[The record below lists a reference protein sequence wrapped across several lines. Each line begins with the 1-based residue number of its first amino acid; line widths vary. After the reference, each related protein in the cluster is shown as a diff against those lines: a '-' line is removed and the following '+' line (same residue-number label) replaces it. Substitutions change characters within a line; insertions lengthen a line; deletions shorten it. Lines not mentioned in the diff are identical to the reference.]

1 MVNHKS
7 YLSGLVQVMALTCIS
22 MAAIQCSKVD
32 EPAPPQ
38 TEQKAETVTLTLY
51 GGSPD
56 SKTYLGEDGQ
66 SVLWS
71 EGDVVMINGMNYNI
85 QIDPDNPTTATVE
98 GVIASDEYFASYSD
112 YYGQYDESR
121 YIIIY
126 NNYQLYGG
134 DNSFGQWANS
144 MIAYS
149 TDENLYFQNVGGL
162 LHFSIT
168 GESANTLKSIFLSS
182 NDGAY
187 IAGGISIPLEDLR
200 NGTLQDS
207 YDIMDDG
214 WYQDNTISIDNIYT
228 QLGPEP
234 HDFYFA
240 VPARTYAEGITLI
253 MEDADGNVGIQT
265 TQNSIEVLRNEIR
278 TVETF
283 AFTPAQDIVL
293 EDHAAG
299 ATSISASVSAAGGMG
314 VKAAVMPVSE
324 WEKFGEDEES
334 GILAWRNI
342 LDYTEICICTDGTAQ
357 FTLDQAYNSSG
368 WGQNIMAETEYVLAV
383 SYCNA
388 AGKSIGSI
396 SEYRLTTAEASGT
409 VPDINTLSAKL
420 FEYKNEVYKSGWAI
434 DLFTTNAAGI
444 TIVAMPASKFE
455 ALEESGYSETEIL
468 SGYGE
473 ILNESQV
480 SEANS
485 ATGFL
490 LGYWPEITYPG
501 AEYTLLAVAFG
512 DGGKTVSKQI
522 WMTAPAHIPENSS
535 WNYIWYDGSMNINLY
550 RISGMDLGETYYG
563 LNMEKISSGE
573 EIYRMPFNLNNSDNI
588 RYILEEQGC
597 YLADESKQYLYLQF
611 STEPENNAIIALPGE
626 SYTGY
631 NTPDGQPIYFMSYS
645 DNGYYTVGRDRII
658 LPGILA
664 YGDDPNAI
672 YQICECHIYID
683 ILME

>member
-1 MVNHKS
+1 
-7 YLSGLVQVMALTCIS
+7 MALAGIS

-38 TEQKAETVTLTLY
+38 TGQKAETVTLTLY

-71 EGDVVMINGMNYNI
+71 EGDVVMINDYSY
-85 QIDPDNPTTATVE
+85 QVEIDPDNPSVATVT
-98 GVIASDEYFASYSD
+98 GVYASDEYIAYYPEYIGGYYEPDDTFDMILSKEQYYSD
-112 YYGQYDESR
+112 D
-121 YIIIY
+121 
-126 NNYQLYGG
+126 
-134 DNSFGQWANS
+134 SFGQWSNL
-144 MIAYS
+144 MVAYS
-149 TDENLYFQNVGGL
+149 TDEDLYFQNVGGL

-168 GESANTLKSIFLSS
+168 GNSEIKSISLSS

-187 IAGGISIPLEDLR
+187 IAGRLTIPMDDLR
-200 NGTLQDS
+200 NGTLKDS
-207 YDIMDDG
+207 YEILG
-214 WYQDNTISIDNIYT
+214 YQENQLSNTIIIDGIGV

-293 EDHAAG
+293 ENHAAG

-334 GILAWRNI
+334 RILAWRNI
-342 LDYTEICICTDGTAQ
+342 LDYTEICTCTDGTAQ

-409 VPDINTLSAKL
+409 EPVIKDFIGNGTFYEGGNYDNGLA
-420 FEYKNEVYKSGWAI
+420 FT
-434 DLFTTNAAGI
+434 LFTEDAAGI
-444 TIVAMPASKFE
+444 TIIAKPTSYFNV
-455 ALEESGYSETEIL
+455 LESTFSTQEIIAR
-468 SGYGE
+468 YGE
-473 ILNESQV
+473 ILVDNLV
-480 SEANS
+480 AEANS
-485 ATGFL
+485 ETGCQLWFKD
-490 LGYWPEITYPG
+490 EIIYPG
-501 AEYTLLAVAFG
+501 TGYTIMAAVFG
-512 DGGKTVSKQI
+512 EGGKMVTERLDL
-522 WMTAPAHIPENSS
+522 TADAHIPDDAS
-535 WNYIWYDGSMNINLY
+535 WEDLMGGSMNMVLY
-550 RISGMDLGETYYG
+550 DFGFSTMYNYQSVERIASGEKIFRISFE
-563 LNMEKISSGE
+563 LNQDAELMSIMENKGYVLTDTDS
-573 EIYRMPFNLNNSDNI
+573 
-588 RYILEEQGC
+588 
-597 YLADESKQYLYLQF
+597 QYLYLQF
-611 STEPENNAIIALPGE
+611 STIENSNVVSALPNE

-631 NTPDGQPIYFMSYS
+631 STVDGQPIYFMSDS
-645 DNGYYTVGRDRII
+645 NGYYNNGEVY
-658 LPGILA
+658 LPGVLA
-664 YGDDPNAI
+664 YGNDSTTKTPICRCEFII
-672 YQICECHIYID
+672 YFDFGI
-683 ILME
+683 

>member
-1 MVNHKS
+1 
-7 YLSGLVQVMALTCIS
+7 MALAGIS

-38 TEQKAETVTLTLY
+38 TGQKAETVTLTLY

-71 EGDVVMINGMNYNI
+71 EGDVVVINGMDYNI

-214 WYQDNTISIDNIYT
+214 WYQIDNNTISIDNIYT

-299 ATSISASVSAAGGMG
+299 ATSISASVSAAEGMG

-342 LDYTEICICTDGTAQ
+342 LDYTEICTCTDGTAQ

-396 SEYRLTTAEASGT
+396 SISEYRLTTAEASGT
-409 VPDINTLSAKL
+409 EPVIKDFIGNGTFYEGGNYDNGLA
-420 FEYKNEVYKSGWAI
+420 FT
-434 DLFTTNAAGI
+434 LFTEDAAGI
-444 TIVAMPASKFE
+444 TIIAKPTSYFNV
-455 ALEESGYSETEIL
+455 LESTFSTQEIIAR
-468 SGYGE
+468 YGE
-473 ILNESQV
+473 ILVDNLV
-480 SEANS
+480 AEANS
-485 ATGFL
+485 ETGCQL
-490 LGYWPEITYPG
+490 LFKDEIIYPG
-501 AEYTLLAVAFG
+501 TGYTIMAAVFG
-512 DGGKTVSKQI
+512 EGGKMVTERLDL
-522 WMTAPAHIPENSS
+522 TADAHIPDDAS
-535 WNYIWYDGSMNINLY
+535 WEDLMDGSMNMVLY
-550 RISGMDLGETYYG
+550 DFGFSTMYNYQSVERIASGEKIFRISFE
-563 LNMEKISSGE
+563 LNQNAELMSIMENKGYVLTDTDS
-573 EIYRMPFNLNNSDNI
+573 
-588 RYILEEQGC
+588 
-597 YLADESKQYLYLQF
+597 QYLYLQF
-611 STEPENNAIIALPGE
+611 STIENSNVVSALPNE

-631 NTPDGQPIYFMSYS
+631 STVDGQPIYFMSDS
-645 DNGYYTVGRDRII
+645 NGYYNNGEVY
-658 LPGILA
+658 LPGVLA
-664 YGDDPNAI
+664 YGNDSTTKTPICRCQFMI
-672 YQICECHIYID
+672 YFDFGI
-683 ILME
+683 

>member
-7 YLSGLVQVMALTCIS
+7 YLLGLVQVMALAGIS

-38 TEQKAETVTLTLY
+38 TGQKAETVTLTLY

-214 WYQDNTISIDNIYT
+214 WYQNTISIDNIYT

-299 ATSISASVSAAGGMG
+299 ATSISASVSAAEGLG

-342 LDYTEICICTDGTAQ
+342 LDYTEICTCTDGTAQ

-409 VPDINTLSAKL
+409 EPVIKDFIGNGTFYEGGNYDNGLA
-420 FEYKNEVYKSGWAI
+420 FT
-434 DLFTTNAAGI
+434 LFTEDAAGI
-444 TIVAMPASKFE
+444 TIIAKPTSYFNV
-455 ALEESGYSETEIL
+455 LESTFSTQEIIAR
-468 SGYGE
+468 YGE
-473 ILNESQV
+473 ILVDNLV
-480 SEANS
+480 AEANS
-485 ATGFL
+485 ETGCQLWFKD
-490 LGYWPEITYPG
+490 EIIYPG
-501 AEYTLLAVAFG
+501 TGYTIMAAVFG
-512 DGGKTVSKQI
+512 EGGKMVTERLDL
-522 WMTAPAHIPENSS
+522 TADAHIPDDAS
-535 WNYIWYDGSMNINLY
+535 WEDLMGGSMNMVLY
-550 RISGMDLGETYYG
+550 DFGFSTMYNYQSVERIASGEKIFRISFE
-563 LNMEKISSGE
+563 LNQNAELMSIMENKGYVLTDTDS
-573 EIYRMPFNLNNSDNI
+573 
-588 RYILEEQGC
+588 
-597 YLADESKQYLYLQF
+597 QYLYLQF
-611 STEPENNAIIALPGE
+611 STIENSNVVSALPNE

-631 NTPDGQPIYFMSYS
+631 STVDGQPIYFMSDS
-645 DNGYYTVGRDRII
+645 NGYYNNGEVY
-658 LPGILA
+658 LPGVLA
-664 YGDDPNAI
+664 YGNDSTTKTPICRCQFII
-672 YQICECHIYID
+672 YFDFGI
-683 ILME
+683 

>member
-1 MVNHKS
+1 
-7 YLSGLVQVMALTCIS
+7 MALAGIS

-38 TEQKAETVTLTLY
+38 TGQKAETVTLTLY

-71 EGDVVMINGMNYNI
+71 EGDVVMINGMDYNI

-112 YYGQYDESR
+112 YDGQYDESR

-214 WYQDNTISIDNIYT
+214 WYQIDNTISIDNIYT

-265 TQNSIEVLRNEIR
+265 TRNSIEVLRNEIR

-293 EDHAAG
+293 KDHAAG
-299 ATSISASVSAAGGMG
+299 ATSISASVSAAEGLG

-342 LDYTEICICTDGTAQ
+342 LDYTEICTCTDGTAQ

-368 WGQNIMAETEYVLAV
+368 WGQNIMAGTEYVLAV

-396 SEYRLTTAEASGT
+396 SEYKLTTAEASGT
-409 VPDINTLSAKL
+409 EPVIKDFIGNGTFYEGGNYDNGLA
-420 FEYKNEVYKSGWAI
+420 FT
-434 DLFTTNAAGI
+434 LFTEDAAGI
-444 TIVAMPASKFE
+444 TIIAKPTSYFNV
-455 ALEESGYSETEIL
+455 LESTFSTQEIIAR
-468 SGYGE
+468 YGE
-473 ILNESQV
+473 ILVDNLV
-480 SEANS
+480 AEANS
-485 ATGFL
+485 ETGCQL
-490 LGYWPEITYPG
+490 LFKDEIIYPG
-501 AEYTLLAVAFG
+501 TGYTIMAAVFG
-512 DGGKTVSKQI
+512 EGGKMVTERLDL
-522 WMTAPAHIPENSS
+522 TADAHIPDDAS
-535 WNYIWYDGSMNINLY
+535 WEDLMDGSMNMVLY
-550 RISGMDLGETYYG
+550 DFGFSTMYNYQSVERIASGEKIFRISFE
-563 LNMEKISSGE
+563 LNQNAELMSIMENKGYVLTDTDS
-573 EIYRMPFNLNNSDNI
+573 
-588 RYILEEQGC
+588 
-597 YLADESKQYLYLQF
+597 QYLYLQF
-611 STEPENNAIIALPGE
+611 STIENSNVVSALPNE

-631 NTPDGQPIYFMSYS
+631 STVDGQPIYFMSDS
-645 DNGYYTVGRDRII
+645 NGYYNNGEVY
-658 LPGILA
+658 LPGVLA
-664 YGDDPNAI
+664 YGNDSTTKTPICRCQFMI
-672 YQICECHIYID
+672 YFDFGI
-683 ILME
+683 

>member
-7 YLSGLVQVMALTCIS
+7 YLSGLVQVMALAGIS

-38 TEQKAETVTLTLY
+38 TGQKAETVTLTLY

-214 WYQDNTISIDNIYT
+214 WYQNTISIDNIYT

-342 LDYTEICICTDGTAQ
+342 LDYTEICTCTDGTAQ

-409 VPDINTLSAKL
+409 EPVIKDFIGNGTFYEGGNYDNGLA
-420 FEYKNEVYKSGWAI
+420 FT
-434 DLFTTNAAGI
+434 LFTEDAAGI
-444 TIVAMPASKFE
+444 TIIAKPTSYFNV
-455 ALEESGYSETEIL
+455 LESTFSTQEIIAR
-468 SGYGE
+468 YGE
-473 ILNESQV
+473 ILVDNLV
-480 SEANS
+480 AEANS
-485 ATGFL
+485 ETGCQLWFKD
-490 LGYWPEITYPG
+490 EIIYPG
-501 AEYTLLAVAFG
+501 TGYTIMAAVFG
-512 DGGKTVSKQI
+512 EGGKMVTERLDL
-522 WMTAPAHIPENSS
+522 TADAHIPDDAS
-535 WNYIWYDGSMNINLY
+535 WEDLMGGSMNMVLY
-550 RISGMDLGETYYG
+550 DFGFSTMYNYQSV
-563 LNMEKISSGE
+563 EKIASGE
-573 EIYRMPFNLNNSDNI
+573 EIFRISFELNQNAELMSIMENKGYVLTDT
-588 RYILEEQGC
+588 
-597 YLADESKQYLYLQF
+597 DSQYLYLQF
-611 STEPENNAIIALPGE
+611 STIENSNVVSALPNE

-631 NTPDGQPIYFMSYS
+631 STVDGQPIYFMSDS
-645 DNGYYTVGRDRII
+645 NGYYNNGEVY
-658 LPGILA
+658 LPGVLA
-664 YGDDPNAI
+664 YGNDSTTKTPICRCQFII
-672 YQICECHIYID
+672 YFDFGI
-683 ILME
+683 

>member
-7 YLSGLVQVMALTCIS
+7 YLSGLVQVMALAGIS

-38 TEQKAETVTLTLY
+38 TGQKAETVTLTLY

-71 EGDVVMINGMNYNI
+71 EGDVVMINDYSY
-85 QIDPDNPTTATVE
+85 QVEIDPDNPSVATVT
-98 GVIASDEYFASYSD
+98 GVYASDEYIAYYPEYIGGYYEPDDTFDMILSKEQYYSD
-112 YYGQYDESR
+112 D
-121 YIIIY
+121 
-126 NNYQLYGG
+126 
-134 DNSFGQWANS
+134 SFGQWSNL
-144 MIAYS
+144 MVAYS
-149 TDENLYFQNVGGL
+149 TDEDLYFQNVGGL

-168 GESANTLKSIFLSS
+168 GNSEIKSISLSS

-187 IAGGISIPLEDLR
+187 IAGRLTIPMDDLR
-200 NGTLQDS
+200 NGTLKDS
-207 YDIMDDG
+207 YEILG
-214 WYQDNTISIDNIYT
+214 YQENQLSNTIIIDGIGV

-293 EDHAAG
+293 ENHAAG

-342 LDYTEICICTDGTAQ
+342 LDYTEICTCTDGTAQ

-409 VPDINTLSAKL
+409 EPVIKDFIGNGTFYEGGNYDNGLA
-420 FEYKNEVYKSGWAI
+420 FT
-434 DLFTTNAAGI
+434 LFTEDAAGI
-444 TIVAMPASKFE
+444 TIIAKPTSYFNV
-455 ALEESGYSETEIL
+455 LESTFSTQEIIAR
-468 SGYGE
+468 YGE
-473 ILNESQV
+473 ILVDNLV
-480 SEANS
+480 AEANS
-485 ATGFL
+485 ETGCQLWFKD
-490 LGYWPEITYPG
+490 EIIYPG
-501 AEYTLLAVAFG
+501 TGYTIMAAVFG
-512 DGGKTVSKQI
+512 EGGKMVTERLDL
-522 WMTAPAHIPENSS
+522 TADAHIPDDAS
-535 WNYIWYDGSMNINLY
+535 WEDLMDGSMNMVLY
-550 RISGMDLGETYYG
+550 DFGFSTMYNYQSVERIASGEKIFRISFE
-563 LNMEKISSGE
+563 LNQNAELMSIMENKGYVLTDTDS
-573 EIYRMPFNLNNSDNI
+573 
-588 RYILEEQGC
+588 
-597 YLADESKQYLYLQF
+597 QYLYLQF
-611 STEPENNAIIALPGE
+611 STIENSNVVSALPNE

-631 NTPDGQPIYFMSYS
+631 STVDGQPIYFMSDS
-645 DNGYYTVGRDRII
+645 NGYYNNGEVY
-658 LPGILA
+658 LPGVLA
-664 YGDDPNAI
+664 YGNDSTTKTPICRCEFII
-672 YQICECHIYID
+672 YFDFGI
-683 ILME
+683 

>member
-7 YLSGLVQVMALTCIS
+7 YLSGLVQVMALAGIS

-214 WYQDNTISIDNIYT
+214 WYQIDNTISIDNIYT

-265 TQNSIEVLRNEIR
+265 TRNSIEVLRNEIR

-293 EDHAAG
+293 KDHAAG
-299 ATSISASVSAAGGMG
+299 ATSISASVSAAEGLG

-342 LDYTEICICTDGTAQ
+342 LDYTEICTCTDGTAQ

-409 VPDINTLSAKL
+409 EPVIKDFIGNGTFYEGGNYDNGLA
-420 FEYKNEVYKSGWAI
+420 FT
-434 DLFTTNAAGI
+434 LFTEDAAGI
-444 TIVAMPASKFE
+444 TIIAKPTSYFNV
-455 ALEESGYSETEIL
+455 LESTFSTQEIIAR
-468 SGYGE
+468 YGE
-473 ILNESQV
+473 ILVDNLV
-480 SEANS
+480 AEANS
-485 ATGFL
+485 ETGCQLWFKD
-490 LGYWPEITYPG
+490 EIIYPG
-501 AEYTLLAVAFG
+501 TGYTIMAAVFG
-512 DGGKTVSKQI
+512 EGGKMVTKRLDL
-522 WMTAPAHIPENSS
+522 TADAHIPDDAS
-535 WNYIWYDGSMNINLY
+535 WEDLMGGGSMNMVLY
-550 RISGMDLGETYYG
+550 DFGFSTMYNYQSVEKIASGEKIFRISFE
-563 LNMEKISSGE
+563 LNQNAELMSIMENKGYVLTDTDS
-573 EIYRMPFNLNNSDNI
+573 
-588 RYILEEQGC
+588 
-597 YLADESKQYLYLQF
+597 QYLYLQF
-611 STEPENNAIIALPGE
+611 STIENSNVVSALPNE

-631 NTPDGQPIYFMSYS
+631 STVDGQPIYFMSDS
-645 DNGYYTVGRDRII
+645 NGYYNNGEVY
-658 LPGILA
+658 LPGVLA
-664 YGDDPNAI
+664 YGNDSTTKTPICRCEFII
-672 YQICECHIYID
+672 YFDFGI
-683 ILME
+683 

>member
-1 MVNHKS
+1 
-7 YLSGLVQVMALTCIS
+7 MALAGIS

-38 TEQKAETVTLTLY
+38 TGQKAETVTLTLY

-71 EGDVVMINGMNYNI
+71 EGDVVVINGMDYNI

-214 WYQDNTISIDNIYT
+214 WYQIDNNTISIDNIYT

-265 TQNSIEVLRNEIR
+265 TRNSIEVLRNEIR

-299 ATSISASVSAAGGMG
+299 ATSISASVSAAEGLG

-324 WEKFGEDEES
+324 WERFGEDEES

-342 LDYTEICICTDGTAQ
+342 LDYTEICTCTDGTAQ

-368 WGQNIMAETEYVLAV
+368 WGQNIMAGTEYVLAV

-396 SEYRLTTAEASGT
+396 SEYKLTTAEASGT
-409 VPDINTLSAKL
+409 EPVIKDFIGNGTFYEGGNYDNGLA
-420 FEYKNEVYKSGWAI
+420 FT
-434 DLFTTNAAGI
+434 LFTEDAAGI
-444 TIVAMPASKFE
+444 TIIAKPTSYFNV
-455 ALEESGYSETEIL
+455 LESTFSTQEIIAR
-468 SGYGE
+468 YGE
-473 ILNESQV
+473 ILVDNLV
-480 SEANS
+480 AEANS
-485 ATGFL
+485 ETGCQLWFKD
-490 LGYWPEITYPG
+490 EIIYPG
-501 AEYTLLAVAFG
+501 TGYTIMAAVFG
-512 DGGKTVSKQI
+512 EGGKMVTERLDL
-522 WMTAPAHIPENSS
+522 TADAHIPDDAS
-535 WNYIWYDGSMNINLY
+535 WEDLMGGSMNMVLY
-550 RISGMDLGETYYG
+550 DFGFSTMYNYQSVERIASGEKIFRISFE
-563 LNMEKISSGE
+563 LNQNAELMSIMENKGYVLTDTDS
-573 EIYRMPFNLNNSDNI
+573 
-588 RYILEEQGC
+588 
-597 YLADESKQYLYLQF
+597 QYLYLQF
-611 STEPENNAIIALPGE
+611 STIENSNVVSALPNE

-631 NTPDGQPIYFMSYS
+631 STVDGQPIYFMSDS
-645 DNGYYTVGRDRII
+645 NGYYNNGEVY
-658 LPGILA
+658 LPGVLA
-664 YGDDPNAI
+664 YGNDSTTKTPICRCQFMI
-672 YQICECHIYID
+672 YFDFGI
-683 ILME
+683 

>member
-7 YLSGLVQVMALTCIS
+7 YLSGLVQVMALACIS

-38 TEQKAETVTLTLY
+38 TGQKAETVTLTLY

-214 WYQDNTISIDNIYT
+214 WYLIDNTISIDNIYT

-299 ATSISASVSAAGGMG
+299 ATSISASVSAAEGLG

-342 LDYTEICICTDGTAQ
+342 LDYTEICTCTDGTAQ

-368 WGQNIMAETEYVLAV
+368 WGQNIMAGTEYVLAV

-396 SEYRLTTAEASGT
+396 SISEYRLTTAEASGT
-409 VPDINTLSAKL
+409 EPVIKDFIGNGTFYEGGNYDNGLA
-420 FEYKNEVYKSGWAI
+420 FT
-434 DLFTTNAAGI
+434 LFTEDAAGI
-444 TIVAMPASKFE
+444 TLIAKPTSYFNV
-455 ALEESGYSETEIL
+455 LESTFSTQEIIAR
-468 SGYGE
+468 YGE
-473 ILNESQV
+473 ILVDNLV
-480 SEANS
+480 AEANS
-485 ATGFL
+485 ETGCQL
-490 LGYWPEITYPG
+490 LFKDEIIYPG
-501 AEYTLLAVAFG
+501 TGYTIMAAVFG
-512 DGGKTVSKQI
+512 EGGKMVTERLDL
-522 WMTAPAHIPENSS
+522 TADAHIPDDAS
-535 WNYIWYDGSMNINLY
+535 WEDLMDGSMNMVLY
-550 RISGMDLGETYYG
+550 DFGFSTMYNYQSVERIASGEKIFRISFE
-563 LNMEKISSGE
+563 LNQNAELMSIMENKGYVLTDTDS
-573 EIYRMPFNLNNSDNI
+573 
-588 RYILEEQGC
+588 
-597 YLADESKQYLYLQF
+597 QYLYLQF
-611 STEPENNAIIALPGE
+611 STIENSNVVSALPNE

-631 NTPDGQPIYFMSYS
+631 STVDGQPIYFMSDS
-645 DNGYYTVGRDRII
+645 NGYYNNGEVY
-658 LPGILA
+658 LPGVLA
-664 YGDDPNAI
+664 YGNDSTTKTPICRCEFII
-672 YQICECHIYID
+672 YFDFGI
-683 ILME
+683 

>member
-7 YLSGLVQVMALTCIS
+7 YLSGLVQVMALAGIS

-38 TEQKAETVTLTLY
+38 TGQKAETVTLTLY

-71 EGDVVMINGMNYNI
+71 EGDVVMINDYSY
-85 QIDPDNPTTATVE
+85 QVEIDPDNPSVATVT
-98 GVIASDEYFASYSD
+98 GVYASDEYIAYYPEYIGGYYEPDDTFDMILSKEQYYSD
-112 YYGQYDESR
+112 D
-121 YIIIY
+121 
-126 NNYQLYGG
+126 
-134 DNSFGQWANS
+134 SFGQWSNL
-144 MIAYS
+144 MVAYS
-149 TDENLYFQNVGGL
+149 TDEDLYFQNVGGL

-168 GESANTLKSIFLSS
+168 GNSEIKSISLSS

-187 IAGGISIPLEDLR
+187 IAGRLTIPMDDLR
-200 NGTLQDS
+200 NGTLKDS
-207 YDIMDDG
+207 YEILG
-214 WYQDNTISIDNIYT
+214 YQENQLSNTIIIDGIGV

-293 EDHAAG
+293 ENHAAG

-342 LDYTEICICTDGTAQ
+342 LDYTEICTCTDGTAQ

-409 VPDINTLSAKL
+409 EPVIKDFIGNGTFYEGGNYDNGLA
-420 FEYKNEVYKSGWAI
+420 FT
-434 DLFTTNAAGI
+434 LFTEDAAGI
-444 TIVAMPASKFE
+444 TIIAKPTSYFNV
-455 ALEESGYSETEIL
+455 LESTFSTQEIIAR
-468 SGYGE
+468 YGE
-473 ILNESQV
+473 ILVDNLV
-480 SEANS
+480 AEANS
-485 ATGFL
+485 ETGCQL
-490 LGYWPEITYPG
+490 LFKDEIIYPG
-501 AEYTLLAVAFG
+501 TGYTIMAAVFG
-512 DGGKTVSKQI
+512 EGGKMVTERLDL
-522 WMTAPAHIPENSS
+522 TADAHIPDDAS
-535 WNYIWYDGSMNINLY
+535 WEDLMDGSMNMVLY
-550 RISGMDLGETYYG
+550 DFGFSTMYNYQSVERIASGEKIFRISFE
-563 LNMEKISSGE
+563 LNQNAELMSIMENKGYVLTDTDS
-573 EIYRMPFNLNNSDNI
+573 
-588 RYILEEQGC
+588 
-597 YLADESKQYLYLQF
+597 QYLYLQF
-611 STEPENNAIIALPGE
+611 STIENSNVVSALPNE

-631 NTPDGQPIYFMSYS
+631 STVDGQPIYFMSDS
-645 DNGYYTVGRDRII
+645 NGYYNNGEVY
-658 LPGILA
+658 LPGVLA
-664 YGDDPNAI
+664 YGNDSTTKTPICRCEFII
-672 YQICECHIYID
+672 YFDFGI
-683 ILME
+683 

>member
-7 YLSGLVQVMALTCIS
+7 YLSGLVQVMALAGIS

-144 MIAYS
+144 MVAYS

-214 WYQDNTISIDNIYT
+214 WYQISIDNIYT

-265 TQNSIEVLRNEIR
+265 TRNSIEVLRNEIR

-293 EDHAAG
+293 EDYAAG
-299 ATSISASVSAAGGMG
+299 ATSISASVSAAEGLD

-342 LDYTEICICTDGTAQ
+342 LDYTEICTCTDGTAQ

-368 WGQNIMAETEYVLAV
+368 WGQNIMAGTEYVLAV

-409 VPDINTLSAKL
+409 EPVIKDFIGNGTFYEGGNYDNGLA
-420 FEYKNEVYKSGWAI
+420 FT
-434 DLFTTNAAGI
+434 LFTEDAAGI
-444 TIVAMPASKFE
+444 TIIAKPTSYFNV
-455 ALEESGYSETEIL
+455 LESTFSTQEIIAR
-468 SGYGE
+468 YGE
-473 ILNESQV
+473 ILVDNLV
-480 SEANS
+480 AEANS
-485 ATGFL
+485 ETGCQLWFKD
-490 LGYWPEITYPG
+490 EIIYPG
-501 AEYTLLAVAFG
+501 TGYTIMAAVFG
-512 DGGKTVSKQI
+512 EGGKMVTKRLDL
-522 WMTAPAHIPENSS
+522 TADAHIPDDAS
-535 WNYIWYDGSMNINLY
+535 WEDLMGGGSMNMVLY
-550 RISGMDLGETYYG
+550 DFGFSTMYNYQSVEKIASGEKIFRISFE
-563 LNMEKISSGE
+563 LNQNAELMSIMENKGYVLTDTDS
-573 EIYRMPFNLNNSDNI
+573 
-588 RYILEEQGC
+588 
-597 YLADESKQYLYLQF
+597 QYLYLQF
-611 STEPENNAIIALPGE
+611 STIENSNVVSALPNE

-631 NTPDGQPIYFMSYS
+631 STVDGQPIYFMSDS
-645 DNGYYTVGRDRII
+645 NGYYNNGEVY
-658 LPGILA
+658 LPGVLA
-664 YGDDPNAI
+664 YGNDSTTKIPICRCEFII
-672 YQICECHIYID
+672 YFDFGI
-683 ILME
+683 

>member
-7 YLSGLVQVMALTCIS
+7 YLSGLVQVMALAGIS

-38 TEQKAETVTLTLY
+38 TGQKAETVTLTLY

-71 EGDVVMINGMNYNI
+71 EGDVVIINDYSY
-85 QIDPDNPTTATVE
+85 QVEIDPDNPSVATVT
-98 GVIASDEYFASYSD
+98 GVYASDEYIAYYAEYIGGYYEPDDTFDMILSKEQYYSD
-112 YYGQYDESR
+112 D
-121 YIIIY
+121 
-126 NNYQLYGG
+126 
-134 DNSFGQWANS
+134 SFGQWSNL
-144 MIAYS
+144 MVAYS
-149 TDENLYFQNVGGL
+149 TDEDLYFQNVGGL

-168 GESANTLKSIFLSS
+168 GNSEIKSISLSS

-187 IAGGISIPLEDLR
+187 IAGRLTIPMDDLR
-200 NGTLQDS
+200 NGTLKDS
-207 YDIMDDG
+207 YEIFG
-214 WYQDNTISIDNIYT
+214 YQENQLSNTIIIDGIGV
-228 QLGPEP
+228 QLGSVPT
-234 HDFYFA
+234 DFYFA

-299 ATSISASVSAAGGMG
+299 ATSISASVSAVGGMG
-314 VKAAVMPVSE
+314 VKVAVMPVSE

-342 LDYTEICICTDGTAQ
+342 LDYTEICTCTDGTAQ

-396 SEYRLTTAEASGT
+396 SISEYRLTTAEASGT
-409 VPDINTLSAKL
+409 EPVIKDFIGNGTFYEGGNYDNGLA
-420 FEYKNEVYKSGWAI
+420 FT
-434 DLFTTNAAGI
+434 LFTEDAAGI
-444 TIVAMPASKFE
+444 TIIAKPTSYFNV
-455 ALEESGYSETEIL
+455 LESTLSTQEIIAR
-468 SGYGE
+468 YGE
-473 ILNESQV
+473 ILVDNLV
-480 SEANS
+480 AEANS
-485 ATGFL
+485 ETGCQL
-490 LGYWPEITYPG
+490 LFKDEIIYPG
-501 AEYTLLAVAFG
+501 TGYTIMAAVFG
-512 DGGKTVSKQI
+512 EGGKMVTERLDL
-522 WMTAPAHIPENSS
+522 TADAHIPDDAS
-535 WNYIWYDGSMNINLY
+535 WEDLMDGSMNMVLY
-550 RISGMDLGETYYG
+550 DFGFSTMYNYQSVERIASGEKIFRISFE
-563 LNMEKISSGE
+563 LNQNAELMSIMENKGYVLTDTDS
-573 EIYRMPFNLNNSDNI
+573 
-588 RYILEEQGC
+588 
-597 YLADESKQYLYLQF
+597 QYLYLQF
-611 STEPENNAIIALPGE
+611 STIENSNVVSALPNE

-631 NTPDGQPIYFMSYS
+631 STVDGQPIYFMSDS
-645 DNGYYTVGRDRII
+645 NGYYNNGEVY
-658 LPGILA
+658 LPGVLA
-664 YGDDPNAI
+664 YGNDSTTKTPICRCEFII
-672 YQICECHIYID
+672 YFDFGI
-683 ILME
+683 

>member
-7 YLSGLVQVMALTCIS
+7 YLSGLVQVMALAGIS

-38 TEQKAETVTLTLY
+38 TGQKAETVTLTLY

-71 EGDVVMINGMNYNI
+71 EGDVVMINDYSY
-85 QIDPDNPTTATVE
+85 QVEIDPDNPSVATVT
-98 GVIASDEYFASYSD
+98 GVYASDEYIAYYPEYIGGYYEPDDTFDMILSKEQYYSD
-112 YYGQYDESR
+112 D
-121 YIIIY
+121 
-126 NNYQLYGG
+126 
-134 DNSFGQWANS
+134 SFGQWSNL
-144 MIAYS
+144 MVAYS
-149 TDENLYFQNVGGL
+149 TDEDLYFQNVGGL

-168 GESANTLKSIFLSS
+168 GNSEIKSISLSS

-187 IAGGISIPLEDLR
+187 IAGRLTIPMDDLR
-200 NGTLQDS
+200 NGTLKDS
-207 YDIMDDG
+207 YEILG
-214 WYQDNTISIDNIYT
+214 YQENQLSNTIIIDGIGV

-293 EDHAAG
+293 ENHAAG

-334 GILAWRNI
+334 RILAWRNI
-342 LDYTEICICTDGTAQ
+342 LDYTEICTCTDGTAQ

-409 VPDINTLSAKL
+409 EPVIKDFIGNGTFYEGGNYDNGLA
-420 FEYKNEVYKSGWAI
+420 FT
-434 DLFTTNAAGI
+434 LFTEDAAGI
-444 TIVAMPASKFE
+444 TIIAKPTSYFNV
-455 ALEESGYSETEIL
+455 LESTFSTQEIIAR
-468 SGYGE
+468 YGE
-473 ILNESQV
+473 ILVDNLV
-480 SEANS
+480 AEANS
-485 ATGFL
+485 ETGCQLWFKD
-490 LGYWPEITYPG
+490 EIIYPG
-501 AEYTLLAVAFG
+501 TGYTIMAAVFG
-512 DGGKTVSKQI
+512 EGGKMVTERLDL
-522 WMTAPAHIPENSS
+522 TADAHIPDDAS
-535 WNYIWYDGSMNINLY
+535 WEDLMGGSMNMVLY
-550 RISGMDLGETYYG
+550 DFGFSTMYNYQSVERIASGEKIFRISFE
-563 LNMEKISSGE
+563 LNQDAELMSIMENKGYVLTDTDS
-573 EIYRMPFNLNNSDNI
+573 
-588 RYILEEQGC
+588 
-597 YLADESKQYLYLQF
+597 QYLYLQF
-611 STEPENNAIIALPGE
+611 STIENSNVVSALPNE

-631 NTPDGQPIYFMSYS
+631 STVDGQPIYFMSDS
-645 DNGYYTVGRDRII
+645 NGYYNNGEVY
-658 LPGILA
+658 LPGVLA
-664 YGDDPNAI
+664 YGNDSTTKTPICRCEFII
-672 YQICECHIYID
+672 YFDFGI
-683 ILME
+683 

>member
-7 YLSGLVQVMALTCIS
+7 YLLGLVQVMALAGIS

-38 TEQKAETVTLTLY
+38 TGQKAETVTLTLY

-214 WYQDNTISIDNIYT
+214 WYQIDNTISIDNIYT

-299 ATSISASVSAAGGMG
+299 ATSISASVSAAEGLG

-342 LDYTEICICTDGTAQ
+342 LDYTEICTCTDGTAQ

-368 WGQNIMAETEYVLAV
+368 WGQNIMAGTEYVLAV

-396 SEYRLTTAEASGT
+396 SEYKLTTAEASGT
-409 VPDINTLSAKL
+409 EPVIKDFIGNGTFYEGGNYDNGLA
-420 FEYKNEVYKSGWAI
+420 FT
-434 DLFTTNAAGI
+434 LFTEDAAGI
-444 TIVAMPASKFE
+444 TIIAKPTSYFNV
-455 ALEESGYSETEIL
+455 LESTFSTQEIIAR
-468 SGYGE
+468 YGE
-473 ILNESQV
+473 ILVDNLV
-480 SEANS
+480 AEANS
-485 ATGFL
+485 ETGCQL
-490 LGYWPEITYPG
+490 LFKDEIIYPG
-501 AEYTLLAVAFG
+501 TGYTIMAAVFG
-512 DGGKTVSKQI
+512 EGGKMVTERLDL
-522 WMTAPAHIPENSS
+522 TADAHIPDDAS
-535 WNYIWYDGSMNINLY
+535 WEDLMDGSMNMVLY
-550 RISGMDLGETYYG
+550 DFGFSTMYNYQSVERIASGEKIFRISFE
-563 LNMEKISSGE
+563 LNQNAELMSIMENKGYVLTDTDS
-573 EIYRMPFNLNNSDNI
+573 
-588 RYILEEQGC
+588 
-597 YLADESKQYLYLQF
+597 QYLYLQF
-611 STEPENNAIIALPGE
+611 STIENSNVVSALPNE

-631 NTPDGQPIYFMSYS
+631 STVDGQPIYFMSDS
-645 DNGYYTVGRDRII
+645 NGYYNNGEVY
-658 LPGILA
+658 LPGVLA
-664 YGDDPNAI
+664 YGNDSTTKTPICRCEFII
-672 YQICECHIYID
+672 YFDFGI
-683 ILME
+683 

>member
-7 YLSGLVQVMALTCIS
+7 YLSGLVQVMALAGIS

-214 WYQDNTISIDNIYT
+214 WYQNTISIDNIYT

-299 ATSISASVSAAGGMG
+299 ATSISASVSAAEGLG

-342 LDYTEICICTDGTAQ
+342 LDYTEICTCTDGTAQ

-409 VPDINTLSAKL
+409 EPVIKDFIGNGTFYEGGNYDNGLA
-420 FEYKNEVYKSGWAI
+420 FT
-434 DLFTTNAAGI
+434 LFTEDAAGI
-444 TIVAMPASKFE
+444 TIIAKPTSYFNV
-455 ALEESGYSETEIL
+455 LESTFSTQEIIAR
-468 SGYGE
+468 YGE
-473 ILNESQV
+473 ILVDNLV
-480 SEANS
+480 AEANS
-485 ATGFL
+485 ETGCQLWFKD
-490 LGYWPEITYPG
+490 EIIYPG
-501 AEYTLLAVAFG
+501 TGYTIMAAVFG
-512 DGGKTVSKQI
+512 EGGKMVTERLDL
-522 WMTAPAHIPENSS
+522 TADAHIPDDAS
-535 WNYIWYDGSMNINLY
+535 WEDLMDGSMNMVLY
-550 RISGMDLGETYYG
+550 DFGFSTMYNYQSVERIASGEKIFRISFE
-563 LNMEKISSGE
+563 LNQNAELMSIMENKGYVLTDTDS
-573 EIYRMPFNLNNSDNI
+573 
-588 RYILEEQGC
+588 
-597 YLADESKQYLYLQF
+597 QYLYLQF
-611 STEPENNAIIALPGE
+611 STIENSNVVSALPNE

-631 NTPDGQPIYFMSYS
+631 STVDGQPIYFMSDS
-645 DNGYYTVGRDRII
+645 NGYYNNGEVY
-658 LPGILA
+658 LPGVLA
-664 YGDDPNAI
+664 YGNDSTTKTPICRCQFII
-672 YQICECHIYID
+672 YFDFGI
-683 ILME
+683 

>member
-7 YLSGLVQVMALTCIS
+7 YLSGLVQVMALACIS

-38 TEQKAETVTLTLY
+38 TGQKEETVTLTLY

-71 EGDVVMINGMNYNI
+71 EGDVVMINDYSY
-85 QIDPDNPTTATVE
+85 QVEIDPDNPSVATVT
-98 GVIASDEYFASYSD
+98 GVYASDEYIAYYAEYIGGYYEPDDTFDMILSKEQYYSD
-112 YYGQYDESR
+112 D
-121 YIIIY
+121 
-126 NNYQLYGG
+126 
-134 DNSFGQWANS
+134 SFGQWSNL
-144 MIAYS
+144 MVAYS
-149 TDENLYFQNVGGL
+149 TDEDLYFQNVGGL

-168 GESANTLKSIFLSS
+168 GNSEIKSISLSS

-187 IAGGISIPLEDLR
+187 IAGRLTIPMDDLR
-200 NGTLQDS
+200 NGTLKDS
-207 YDIMDDG
+207 YEIFG
-214 WYQDNTISIDNIYT
+214 YQENQLSNTIIIDGIGV

-265 TQNSIEVLRNEIR
+265 TRNSIEVLRNEIR

-293 EDHAAG
+293 KDHAAG
-299 ATSISASVSAAGGMG
+299 ATSISASVSAAEGLG

-342 LDYTEICICTDGTAQ
+342 LDYTEICTCTDGTAQ

-368 WGQNIMAETEYVLAV
+368 WGQNIMAGTEYVLAV

-396 SEYRLTTAEASGT
+396 SISEYRLTTAEASGT
-409 VPDINTLSAKL
+409 EPVIKDFIGNGTFYEGGNYDNGLA
-420 FEYKNEVYKSGWAI
+420 FT
-434 DLFTTNAAGI
+434 LFTEDAAGI
-444 TIVAMPASKFE
+444 TLIAKPTSYFNV
-455 ALEESGYSETEIL
+455 LESTFSTQEIIAR
-468 SGYGE
+468 YGE
-473 ILNESQV
+473 ILVDNLV
-480 SEANS
+480 AEANS
-485 ATGFL
+485 ETGCQL
-490 LGYWPEITYPG
+490 LFKDEIIYPG
-501 AEYTLLAVAFG
+501 TGYTIMAAVFG
-512 DGGKTVSKQI
+512 EGGKMVTERLDL
-522 WMTAPAHIPENSS
+522 TADAHIPDDAS
-535 WNYIWYDGSMNINLY
+535 WEDLMDGSMNMVLY
-550 RISGMDLGETYYG
+550 DFGFSTMYNYQSVERIASGEKIFRISFE
-563 LNMEKISSGE
+563 LNQNAELMSIMENKGYVLTDTDS
-573 EIYRMPFNLNNSDNI
+573 
-588 RYILEEQGC
+588 
-597 YLADESKQYLYLQF
+597 QYLYLQF
-611 STEPENNAIIALPGE
+611 STIENSNVVSALPNE

-631 NTPDGQPIYFMSYS
+631 STVDGQPIYFMSDS
-645 DNGYYTVGRDRII
+645 NGYYNNGEVY
-658 LPGILA
+658 LPGVLA
-664 YGDDPNAI
+664 YGNDSTTKTPICRCEFII
-672 YQICECHIYID
+672 YFDFGI
-683 ILME
+683 

>member
-7 YLSGLVQVMALTCIS
+7 YLSGLVQVMALAGIS

-38 TEQKAETVTLTLY
+38 TGQKAETVTLTLY

-71 EGDVVMINGMNYNI
+71 EGDVVVINGMDYNI

-214 WYQDNTISIDNIYT
+214 WYQIDNNTISIDNIYT

-265 TQNSIEVLRNEIR
+265 TRNSIEVLRNEIR

-299 ATSISASVSAAGGMG
+299 ATSISASVSAAEGLG

-342 LDYTEICICTDGTAQ
+342 LDYTEICTCTDGTAQ

-396 SEYRLTTAEASGT
+396 SISEYRLTTAEASGT
-409 VPDINTLSAKL
+409 EPVIKDFIGNGTFYEGGNYDNGLA
-420 FEYKNEVYKSGWAI
+420 FT
-434 DLFTTNAAGI
+434 LFTEDAAGI
-444 TIVAMPASKFE
+444 TLIAKPTSYFNV
-455 ALEESGYSETEIL
+455 LESTFSTQEIIAR
-468 SGYGE
+468 YGE
-473 ILNESQV
+473 ILVDNLV
-480 SEANS
+480 AEANS
-485 ATGFL
+485 ETGCQL
-490 LGYWPEITYPG
+490 LFKDEIIYPG
-501 AEYTLLAVAFG
+501 TGYTIMAAVFG
-512 DGGKTVSKQI
+512 EGGKMVTERLDL
-522 WMTAPAHIPENSS
+522 TADAHIPDDAS
-535 WNYIWYDGSMNINLY
+535 WEDLMDGSMNMVLY
-550 RISGMDLGETYYG
+550 DFGFSTMYNYQSVERIASGEKIFRISFE
-563 LNMEKISSGE
+563 LNQNAELMSIMENKGYVLTDTDS
-573 EIYRMPFNLNNSDNI
+573 
-588 RYILEEQGC
+588 
-597 YLADESKQYLYLQF
+597 QYLYLQF
-611 STEPENNAIIALPGE
+611 STIENSNVVSALPNE

-631 NTPDGQPIYFMSYS
+631 STVDGQPIYFMSDS
-645 DNGYYTVGRDRII
+645 NGYYNNGEVY
-658 LPGILA
+658 LPGVLA
-664 YGDDPNAI
+664 YGNDSTTKTPICRCEFII
-672 YQICECHIYID
+672 YFDFGI
-683 ILME
+683 

>member
-1 MVNHKS
+1 
-7 YLSGLVQVMALTCIS
+7 MALACIS

-38 TEQKAETVTLTLY
+38 TGQKEETVTLTLY

-214 WYQDNTISIDNIYT
+214 WYQIDNTISIDNIYT

-265 TQNSIEVLRNEIR
+265 TRNSIEVLRNEIR

-299 ATSISASVSAAGGMG
+299 ATSISASVSAAEGLG

-342 LDYTEICICTDGTAQ
+342 LDYTEICTCTDGTAQ

-396 SEYRLTTAEASGT
+396 SEYRLTTAEAYGT
-409 VPDINTLSAKL
+409 EPVIKDFIGNGTFYEGGNYDNGLA
-420 FEYKNEVYKSGWAI
+420 FT
-434 DLFTTNAAGI
+434 LFTEDAAGI
-444 TIVAMPASKFE
+444 TIIAKPTSYFNV
-455 ALEESGYSETEIL
+455 LESTFSTQEIIAR
-468 SGYGE
+468 YGE
-473 ILNESQV
+473 ILVDNLV
-480 SEANS
+480 AEANS
-485 ATGFL
+485 ETGCQLWFKD
-490 LGYWPEITYPG
+490 EIIYPG
-501 AEYTLLAVAFG
+501 TGYTIMAAVFG
-512 DGGKTVSKQI
+512 EGGKMVTERLDL
-522 WMTAPAHIPENSS
+522 TADAHIPDDAS
-535 WNYIWYDGSMNINLY
+535 WEDLMDGSMNMVLY
-550 RISGMDLGETYYG
+550 DFGFSTMYNYQSVERIASGEKIFRISFE
-563 LNMEKISSGE
+563 LNQNAELMSIMENKGYVLTDTDS
-573 EIYRMPFNLNNSDNI
+573 
-588 RYILEEQGC
+588 
-597 YLADESKQYLYLQF
+597 QYLYLQF
-611 STEPENNAIIALPGE
+611 STIENSNVVSALPNE

-631 NTPDGQPIYFMSYS
+631 STVDGQPIYFMSDS
-645 DNGYYTVGRDRII
+645 NGYYNNGEVY
-658 LPGILA
+658 LPGVLA
-664 YGDDPNAI
+664 YGNDSTTKTPICRCEFII
-672 YQICECHIYID
+672 YFDFGI
-683 ILME
+683 

>member
-7 YLSGLVQVMALTCIS
+7 YLSGLVQVMALAGIS

-38 TEQKAETVTLTLY
+38 TGQKAETVTLTLY

-214 WYQDNTISIDNIYT
+214 WYQIDNTISIDNIYT

-299 ATSISASVSAAGGMG
+299 ATSISASVSAAEGLG

-342 LDYTEICICTDGTAQ
+342 LDYTEICTCTDGTAQ

-368 WGQNIMAETEYVLAV
+368 WGQNIMAGTEYVLAV

-396 SEYRLTTAEASGT
+396 SEYKLTTAEASGT
-409 VPDINTLSAKL
+409 EPVIKDFIGNGTFYEGGNYDNGLA
-420 FEYKNEVYKSGWAI
+420 FT
-434 DLFTTNAAGI
+434 LFTEDAAGI
-444 TIVAMPASKFE
+444 TLIAKPTSYFNV
-455 ALEESGYSETEIL
+455 LESTFSTQEIIAR
-468 SGYGE
+468 YGE
-473 ILNESQV
+473 ILVDNLV
-480 SEANS
+480 AEANS
-485 ATGFL
+485 ETGCQL
-490 LGYWPEITYPG
+490 LFKDEIIYPG
-501 AEYTLLAVAFG
+501 TGYTIMAAVFG
-512 DGGKTVSKQI
+512 EGGKMVTERLDL
-522 WMTAPAHIPENSS
+522 TADAHIPDDAS
-535 WNYIWYDGSMNINLY
+535 WEDLMDGSMNMVLY
-550 RISGMDLGETYYG
+550 DFGFSTMYNYQSVERIASGEKIFRISFE
-563 LNMEKISSGE
+563 LNQNAELMSIMENKGYVLTDTDS
-573 EIYRMPFNLNNSDNI
+573 
-588 RYILEEQGC
+588 
-597 YLADESKQYLYLQF
+597 QYLYLQF
-611 STEPENNAIIALPGE
+611 STIENSNVVSALPNE

-631 NTPDGQPIYFMSYS
+631 STVDGQPIYFMSDS
-645 DNGYYTVGRDRII
+645 NGYYNNGEVY
-658 LPGILA
+658 LPGVLA
-664 YGDDPNAI
+664 YGNDSTTKTPICRCEFII
-672 YQICECHIYID
+672 YFDFGI
-683 ILME
+683 

>member
-1 MVNHKS
+1 
-7 YLSGLVQVMALTCIS
+7 MALACIS

-38 TEQKAETVTLTLY
+38 TGQKAETVTLTLY

-85 QIDPDNPTTATVE
+85 QIDPDNPSVATVT
-98 GVIASDEYFASYSD
+98 GVYASDEYIAYYAEYIGGYYEPDDTFDMILSKEQYYSD
-112 YYGQYDESR
+112 D
-121 YIIIY
+121 
-126 NNYQLYGG
+126 
-134 DNSFGQWANS
+134 SFGQWSNL
-144 MIAYS
+144 MVAYS
-149 TDENLYFQNVGGL
+149 TDEDLYFQNVGGL

-168 GESANTLKSIFLSS
+168 GNSEIKSISLSS

-187 IAGGISIPLEDLR
+187 IAGRLTIPMDDLR
-200 NGTLQDS
+200 NGTLKDS
-207 YDIMDDG
+207 YEIFG
-214 WYQDNTISIDNIYT
+214 YQENQLSNTIIIDGIGV

-265 TQNSIEVLRNEIR
+265 TRNSIEVLRNEIR

-293 EDHAAG
+293 KDHAAG
-299 ATSISASVSAAGGMG
+299 ATSISASVSAAEGLG

-342 LDYTEICICTDGTAQ
+342 LDYTEICTCTDGTAQ

-396 SEYRLTTAEASGT
+396 SISEYRLTTAEASGT
-409 VPDINTLSAKL
+409 EPVIKDFIGNGTFYEGGNYDNGLA
-420 FEYKNEVYKSGWAI
+420 FT
-434 DLFTTNAAGI
+434 LFTEDAAGI
-444 TIVAMPASKFE
+444 TLIAKPTSYFNV
-455 ALEESGYSETEIL
+455 LESTFSTQEIIAR
-468 SGYGE
+468 YGE
-473 ILNESQV
+473 ILVDNLV
-480 SEANS
+480 AEANS
-485 ATGFL
+485 ETGCQL
-490 LGYWPEITYPG
+490 LFKDEIIYPG
-501 AEYTLLAVAFG
+501 TGYTIMAAVFG
-512 DGGKTVSKQI
+512 EGGKMVTERLDL
-522 WMTAPAHIPENSS
+522 TADAHISDDAS
-535 WNYIWYDGSMNINLY
+535 WEDLMDGSMNMVLY
-550 RISGMDLGETYYG
+550 DFGFSTMYNYQSVERIASGEKIFRISFE
-563 LNMEKISSGE
+563 LNQNAELMSIMENKGYVLTDTDS
-573 EIYRMPFNLNNSDNI
+573 
-588 RYILEEQGC
+588 
-597 YLADESKQYLYLQF
+597 QYLYLQF
-611 STEPENNAIIALPGE
+611 STIENSNVVSALPNE

-631 NTPDGQPIYFMSYS
+631 STVDGQPIYFMSDS
-645 DNGYYTVGRDRII
+645 NGYYNNGEVY
-658 LPGILA
+658 LPGVLA
-664 YGDDPNAI
+664 YGNDSTTKTPICRCEFII
-672 YQICECHIYID
+672 YFDFGI
-683 ILME
+683 

>member
-7 YLSGLVQVMALTCIS
+7 YLSGLVQVMALAGIS

-38 TEQKAETVTLTLY
+38 TGQKAETVTLTLY

-71 EGDVVMINGMNYNI
+71 EGDVVIINDYSY
-85 QIDPDNPTTATVE
+85 QVEIDPDNPSVATVT
-98 GVIASDEYFASYSD
+98 GVYASDEYIAYYAEYIGGYYEPDDTFDMILSKEQYYSD
-112 YYGQYDESR
+112 D
-121 YIIIY
+121 
-126 NNYQLYGG
+126 
-134 DNSFGQWANS
+134 SFGQWSNL
-144 MIAYS
+144 MVAYS
-149 TDENLYFQNVGGL
+149 TDEDLYFQNVGGL

-168 GESANTLKSIFLSS
+168 GNSEIKSISLSS

-187 IAGGISIPLEDLR
+187 IAGRLTIPMDDLR
-200 NGTLQDS
+200 NGTLKDS
-207 YDIMDDG
+207 YEIFG
-214 WYQDNTISIDNIYT
+214 YQENQLSNTIIIDGIGV

-314 VKAAVMPVSE
+314 VKVAVMPVSE

-342 LDYTEICICTDGTAQ
+342 LDYTEICTCTDGTAQ

-396 SEYRLTTAEASGT
+396 SISEYRLTTAEASGT
-409 VPDINTLSAKL
+409 EPVIKDFIGNGTFYEGGNYDNGLA
-420 FEYKNEVYKSGWAI
+420 FT
-434 DLFTTNAAGI
+434 LFTEDAAGI
-444 TIVAMPASKFE
+444 TIIAKPTSYFNV
-455 ALEESGYSETEIL
+455 LESTLSTQEIIAR
-468 SGYGE
+468 YGE
-473 ILNESQV
+473 ILVDNLV
-480 SEANS
+480 AEANS
-485 ATGFL
+485 ETGCQLWFKD
-490 LGYWPEITYPG
+490 EIIYPG
-501 AEYTLLAVAFG
+501 TGYTIMAAVFG
-512 DGGKTVSKQI
+512 EGGKMVTERLDL
-522 WMTAPAHIPENSS
+522 TADAHIPDDAS
-535 WNYIWYDGSMNINLY
+535 WEDLMDGSMNMVLY
-550 RISGMDLGETYYG
+550 DFGFSTMYNYQSVERIASGEKIFRISFE
-563 LNMEKISSGE
+563 LNQNAELMSIMENKGYVLTDTDS
-573 EIYRMPFNLNNSDNI
+573 
-588 RYILEEQGC
+588 
-597 YLADESKQYLYLQF
+597 QYLYLQF
-611 STEPENNAIIALPGE
+611 STIENSNVVSALPNE

-631 NTPDGQPIYFMSYS
+631 STVDGQPIYFMSDS
-645 DNGYYTVGRDRII
+645 NGYYNNGEVY
-658 LPGILA
+658 LPGVLA
-664 YGDDPNAI
+664 YGNDSTTKTPICRCQFMI
-672 YQICECHIYID
+672 YFDFGI
-683 ILME
+683 

>member
-7 YLSGLVQVMALTCIS
+7 YLSGLVQVMALACIS

-38 TEQKAETVTLTLY
+38 TGQKAETVTLTLY

-214 WYQDNTISIDNIYT
+214 WYLIDNTISIDNIYT

-265 TQNSIEVLRNEIR
+265 TRNSIEVLRNEIR

-299 ATSISASVSAAGGMG
+299 ATSISASVSAAEGLG

-342 LDYTEICICTDGTAQ
+342 LDYTEICTCTDGTAQ

-396 SEYRLTTAEASGT
+396 SISEYRLTTAEASGT
-409 VPDINTLSAKL
+409 EPVIKDFIGNGTFYEGGNYDNGLA
-420 FEYKNEVYKSGWAI
+420 FT
-434 DLFTTNAAGI
+434 LFTEDAAGI
-444 TIVAMPASKFE
+444 TLIAKPTSYFNV
-455 ALEESGYSETEIL
+455 LESTFSTQEIIAR
-468 SGYGE
+468 YGE
-473 ILNESQV
+473 ILVDNLV
-480 SEANS
+480 AEANS
-485 ATGFL
+485 ETGCQL
-490 LGYWPEITYPG
+490 LFKDEIIYPG
-501 AEYTLLAVAFG
+501 TGYTIMAAVFG
-512 DGGKTVSKQI
+512 EGGKMVTERLDL
-522 WMTAPAHIPENSS
+522 TADAHIPDDAS
-535 WNYIWYDGSMNINLY
+535 WEDLMDGSMNMVLY
-550 RISGMDLGETYYG
+550 DFGFSTMYNYQSVERIASGEKIFRISFE
-563 LNMEKISSGE
+563 LNQNAELMSIMENKGYVLTDTDS
-573 EIYRMPFNLNNSDNI
+573 
-588 RYILEEQGC
+588 
-597 YLADESKQYLYLQF
+597 QYLYLQF
-611 STEPENNAIIALPGE
+611 STIENSNVVSALPNE

-631 NTPDGQPIYFMSYS
+631 STVDGQPIYFMSDS
-645 DNGYYTVGRDRII
+645 NGYYNNGEVY
-658 LPGILA
+658 LPGVLA
-664 YGDDPNAI
+664 YGNDSTTKTPICRCEFII
-672 YQICECHIYID
+672 YFDFGI
-683 ILME
+683 

>member
-1 MVNHKS
+1 
-7 YLSGLVQVMALTCIS
+7 MALAGIS

-38 TEQKAETVTLTLY
+38 TGQKAETVTLTLY

-214 WYQDNTISIDNIYT
+214 WYQIDNTISIDNIYT

-265 TQNSIEVLRNEIR
+265 TRNSIEVLRNEIR

-299 ATSISASVSAAGGMG
+299 ATSISASVSAAEGLG

-342 LDYTEICICTDGTAQ
+342 LDYTEICTCTDGTAQ

-409 VPDINTLSAKL
+409 EPVIKDFIGNGTFYEGGNYDNGLA
-420 FEYKNEVYKSGWAI
+420 FT
-434 DLFTTNAAGI
+434 LFTEDAAGI
-444 TIVAMPASKFE
+444 TIIAKPTSYFNV
-455 ALEESGYSETEIL
+455 LESTFSTQEIIAR
-468 SGYGE
+468 YGE
-473 ILNESQV
+473 ILVDNLV
-480 SEANS
+480 AEANS
-485 ATGFL
+485 ETGCQLWFKD
-490 LGYWPEITYPG
+490 EIIYPG
-501 AEYTLLAVAFG
+501 TGYTIMAAVFG
-512 DGGKTVSKQI
+512 EGGKMVTERLDL
-522 WMTAPAHIPENSS
+522 TADAHIPDDAS
-535 WNYIWYDGSMNINLY
+535 WEDLMGGSMNMVLY
-550 RISGMDLGETYYG
+550 DFGFSTMYNYQSVERIASGEKIFRISFE
-563 LNMEKISSGE
+563 LNQNAELMSIMENKGYVLTDTDS
-573 EIYRMPFNLNNSDNI
+573 
-588 RYILEEQGC
+588 
-597 YLADESKQYLYLQF
+597 QYLYLQF
-611 STEPENNAIIALPGE
+611 STIENSNVVSALPNE

-631 NTPDGQPIYFMSYS
+631 STVDGQPIYFMSDS
-645 DNGYYTVGRDRII
+645 NGYYNNGEVY
-658 LPGILA
+658 LPGVLA
-664 YGDDPNAI
+664 YGNDSTTKTPICRCQFII
-672 YQICECHIYID
+672 YFDFGI
-683 ILME
+683 

>member
-7 YLSGLVQVMALTCIS
+7 YLSGLVQVMALAGIS

-38 TEQKAETVTLTLY
+38 TGQKAETVTLTLY

-214 WYQDNTISIDNIYT
+214 WYQNTISIDNIYT

-299 ATSISASVSAAGGMG
+299 ATSISASVSAAEGLG

-342 LDYTEICICTDGTAQ
+342 LDYTEICTCTDGTAQ

-409 VPDINTLSAKL
+409 EPVIKDFIGNGTFYEGGNYDNGLA
-420 FEYKNEVYKSGWAI
+420 FT
-434 DLFTTNAAGI
+434 LFTEDAAGI
-444 TIVAMPASKFE
+444 TIIAKPTSYFNV
-455 ALEESGYSETEIL
+455 LESTFSTQEIIAR
-468 SGYGE
+468 YGE
-473 ILNESQV
+473 ILVDNLV
-480 SEANS
+480 AEANS
-485 ATGFL
+485 ETGCQLWFKD
-490 LGYWPEITYPG
+490 EIIYPG
-501 AEYTLLAVAFG
+501 TGYTIMAAVFG
-512 DGGKTVSKQI
+512 EGGKMVTERLDL
-522 WMTAPAHIPENSS
+522 TADAHIPDDAS
-535 WNYIWYDGSMNINLY
+535 WEDLMGGSMNMVLY
-550 RISGMDLGETYYG
+550 DFGFSTMYNYQSVERIASGEKIFRISFE
-563 LNMEKISSGE
+563 LNQNAELMSIMENKGYVLTDTDS
-573 EIYRMPFNLNNSDNI
+573 
-588 RYILEEQGC
+588 
-597 YLADESKQYLYLQF
+597 QYLYLQF
-611 STEPENNAIIALPGE
+611 STIENSNVVSALPNE

-631 NTPDGQPIYFMSYS
+631 STVDGQPIYFMSDS
-645 DNGYYTVGRDRII
+645 NGYYNNGEVY
-658 LPGILA
+658 LPGVLA
-664 YGDDPNAI
+664 YGNDSTTKTPICRCQFII
-672 YQICECHIYID
+672 YFDFGI
-683 ILME
+683 

>member
-7 YLSGLVQVMALTCIS
+7 YLSGLVQVMALACIS

-38 TEQKAETVTLTLY
+38 TGQKAETVTLTLY
-51 GGSPD
+51 GESPD

-214 WYQDNTISIDNIYT
+214 WYQIDNTISIDNIYT
-228 QLGPEP
+228 QLGSEP

-299 ATSISASVSAAGGMG
+299 ATSISASVSAAEGLG

-342 LDYTEICICTDGTAQ
+342 LDYTEICTCTDGTAQ

-368 WGQNIMAETEYVLAV
+368 WGQNIMAGTEYVLAV

-396 SEYRLTTAEASGT
+396 SEYRLMTAEASGT
-409 VPDINTLSAKL
+409 EPVIKDFIGNGTFYEGGNYDNGLA
-420 FEYKNEVYKSGWAI
+420 FT
-434 DLFTTNAAGI
+434 LFTEDAAGI
-444 TIVAMPASKFE
+444 TLIAKPTSYFNV
-455 ALEESGYSETEIL
+455 LESTFSTQEIIAQ
-468 SGYGE
+468 YGE
-473 ILNESQV
+473 ILVDNLV
-480 SEANS
+480 AEANS
-485 ATGFL
+485 ETGCQLWFKD
-490 LGYWPEITYPG
+490 EIIYPG
-501 AEYTLLAVAFG
+501 TGYTIMAAVFG
-512 DGGKTVSKQI
+512 EGGKMVTERLDL
-522 WMTAPAHIPENSS
+522 TADAHIPDDAS
-535 WNYIWYDGSMNINLY
+535 WEDLMGGSMNMDLY
-550 RISGMDLGETYYG
+550 DFGFSTMYNYQSVEKIASGEKIFRISFE
-563 LNMEKISSGE
+563 LNQNAELMSIMENKGYVLTDTDS
-573 EIYRMPFNLNNSDNI
+573 
-588 RYILEEQGC
+588 
-597 YLADESKQYLYLQF
+597 QYLYLQF
-611 STEPENNAIIALPGE
+611 STIENSNVVSALPNE

-631 NTPDGQPIYFMSYS
+631 STVDGQPIYFMSDS
-645 DNGYYTVGRDRII
+645 NGYYNNGEVY
-658 LPGILA
+658 LPGVLA
-664 YGDDPNAI
+664 YGNDSTTKTPICRCEFII
-672 YQICECHIYID
+672 YFDFGI
-683 ILME
+683 

>member
-7 YLSGLVQVMALTCIS
+7 YLSGLVQVMALAGIS

-38 TEQKAETVTLTLY
+38 TGQKAETVTLTLY

-214 WYQDNTISIDNIYT
+214 WYQIDNTISIDNIYT

-265 TQNSIEVLRNEIR
+265 TRNSIEVLRNEIR

-299 ATSISASVSAAGGMG
+299 ATSISASVSAAEGLG

-342 LDYTEICICTDGTAQ
+342 LDYTEICTCTDGTAQ

-409 VPDINTLSAKL
+409 EPVIKDFIGNGTFYEGGNYDNGLA
-420 FEYKNEVYKSGWAI
+420 FT
-434 DLFTTNAAGI
+434 LFTEDAAGI
-444 TIVAMPASKFE
+444 TIIAKPTSYFNV
-455 ALEESGYSETEIL
+455 LESTFSTQEIIAR
-468 SGYGE
+468 YGE
-473 ILNESQV
+473 ILVDNLV
-480 SEANS
+480 AEANS
-485 ATGFL
+485 ETGCQLWFKD
-490 LGYWPEITYPG
+490 EIIYPG
-501 AEYTLLAVAFG
+501 TGYTIMAAVFG
-512 DGGKTVSKQI
+512 EGGKMVTERLDL
-522 WMTAPAHIPENSS
+522 TADAHIPDDAS
-535 WNYIWYDGSMNINLY
+535 WEDLMGGSMNMVLY
-550 RISGMDLGETYYG
+550 DFGFSTMYNYQSVERIASGEKIFRISFE
-563 LNMEKISSGE
+563 LNQNAELMSIMENKGYVLTDTDS
-573 EIYRMPFNLNNSDNI
+573 
-588 RYILEEQGC
+588 
-597 YLADESKQYLYLQF
+597 QYLYLQF
-611 STEPENNAIIALPGE
+611 STIENSNVVSALPNE

-631 NTPDGQPIYFMSYS
+631 STVDGQPIYFMSDS
-645 DNGYYTVGRDRII
+645 NGYYNNGEVY
-658 LPGILA
+658 LPGVLA
-664 YGDDPNAI
+664 YGNDSTTKTPICRCQFII
-672 YQICECHIYID
+672 YFDFGI
-683 ILME
+683 

>member
-7 YLSGLVQVMALTCIS
+7 YLSGLVQVMALACIS

-144 MIAYS
+144 MVAYS

-214 WYQDNTISIDNIYT
+214 WYQIDNTISIDNIYT
-228 QLGPEP
+228 QLGSEP

-265 TQNSIEVLRNEIR
+265 TRNSIEVLRNEIR

-293 EDHAAG
+293 EDYAAG
-299 ATSISASVSAAGGMG
+299 ATSISASVSAAEGLG

-342 LDYTEICICTDGTAQ
+342 LDYTEICTCTDGTAQ

-368 WGQNIMAETEYVLAV
+368 WGQNIMAGTEYVLAV

-396 SEYRLTTAEASGT
+396 SEYRLMTAEASGT
-409 VPDINTLSAKL
+409 EPVIKDFIGNGTFYEGGNYDNGLA
-420 FEYKNEVYKSGWAI
+420 FT
-434 DLFTTNAAGI
+434 LFTEDAAGI
-444 TIVAMPASKFE
+444 TIIAKPTSYFNV
-455 ALEESGYSETEIL
+455 LESTFSTQEIIAQ
-468 SGYGE
+468 YGE
-473 ILNESQV
+473 ILVDNLV
-480 SEANS
+480 AEANS
-485 ATGFL
+485 ETGCQLWFKD
-490 LGYWPEITYPG
+490 EIIYPG
-501 AEYTLLAVAFG
+501 TGYTIMAAVFG
-512 DGGKTVSKQI
+512 EGGKMVTERLDL
-522 WMTAPAHIPENSS
+522 TADAHIPDDAS
-535 WNYIWYDGSMNINLY
+535 WEDLMGGSMN
-550 RISGMDLGETYYG
+550 MDLYDFGFSTMYNYQSV
-563 LNMEKISSGE
+563 EKIASGE
-573 EIYRMPFNLNNSDNI
+573 KIFRVSFELNQNAELMSIMENKGYVLTDT
-588 RYILEEQGC
+588 
-597 YLADESKQYLYLQF
+597 DSQYLYLQF
-611 STEPENNAIIALPGE
+611 STIENSNVVSALPNE

-631 NTPDGQPIYFMSYS
+631 STVDGQPIYFMSDS
-645 DNGYYTVGRDRII
+645 NGYYNNGEVY
-658 LPGILA
+658 LPGVLA
-664 YGDDPNAI
+664 YGNDSTTKTPICRCEFII
-672 YQICECHIYID
+672 YFDFGI
-683 ILME
+683 

>member
-7 YLSGLVQVMALTCIS
+7 YLSGLVQVMALACIS

-38 TEQKAETVTLTLY
+38 TGQKAETVTLTLY

-85 QIDPDNPTTATVE
+85 QIDPDNPSVATVT
-98 GVIASDEYFASYSD
+98 GVYASDEYIAYYAEYIGGYYEPDDTFDMILSKEQYYSD
-112 YYGQYDESR
+112 D
-121 YIIIY
+121 
-126 NNYQLYGG
+126 
-134 DNSFGQWANS
+134 SFGQWSNL
-144 MIAYS
+144 MVAYS
-149 TDENLYFQNVGGL
+149 TDEDLYFQNVGGL

-168 GESANTLKSIFLSS
+168 GNSEIKSISLSS

-187 IAGGISIPLEDLR
+187 IAGRLTIPMDDLR
-200 NGTLQDS
+200 NGTLKDS
-207 YDIMDDG
+207 YEIFG
-214 WYQDNTISIDNIYT
+214 YQENQLSNTIIIDGIGV

-265 TQNSIEVLRNEIR
+265 TRNSIEVLRNEIR

-293 EDHAAG
+293 KDHAAG
-299 ATSISASVSAAGGMG
+299 ATSISASVSAAEGLG

-342 LDYTEICICTDGTAQ
+342 LDYTEICTCTDGTAQ

-396 SEYRLTTAEASGT
+396 SISEYRLTTAEASGT
-409 VPDINTLSAKL
+409 EPVIKDFIGNGTFYEGGNYDNGLA
-420 FEYKNEVYKSGWAI
+420 FT
-434 DLFTTNAAGI
+434 LFTEDAAGI
-444 TIVAMPASKFE
+444 TLIAKPTSYFNV
-455 ALEESGYSETEIL
+455 LESTFSTQEIIAR
-468 SGYGE
+468 YGE
-473 ILNESQV
+473 ILVDNLV
-480 SEANS
+480 AEANS
-485 ATGFL
+485 ETGCQL
-490 LGYWPEITYPG
+490 LFKDEIIYPG
-501 AEYTLLAVAFG
+501 TGYTIMAAVFG
-512 DGGKTVSKQI
+512 EGGKMVTERLDL
-522 WMTAPAHIPENSS
+522 TADAHISDDAS
-535 WNYIWYDGSMNINLY
+535 WEDLMDGSMNMVLY
-550 RISGMDLGETYYG
+550 DFGFSTMYNYQSVERIASGEKIFRISFE
-563 LNMEKISSGE
+563 LNQNAELMSIMENKGYVLTDTDS
-573 EIYRMPFNLNNSDNI
+573 
-588 RYILEEQGC
+588 
-597 YLADESKQYLYLQF
+597 QYLYLQF
-611 STEPENNAIIALPGE
+611 STIENSNVVSALPNE

-631 NTPDGQPIYFMSYS
+631 STVDGQPIYFMSDS
-645 DNGYYTVGRDRII
+645 NGYYNNGEVY
-658 LPGILA
+658 LPGVLA
-664 YGDDPNAI
+664 YGNDSTTKTPICRCEFII
-672 YQICECHIYID
+672 YFDFGI
-683 ILME
+683 

>member
-1 MVNHKS
+1 
-7 YLSGLVQVMALTCIS
+7 MALACIS

-38 TEQKAETVTLTLY
+38 TGQKAETVTLTLY

-214 WYQDNTISIDNIYT
+214 WYQIDNTISIDNIYT
-228 QLGPEP
+228 QLGSEP

-342 LDYTEICICTDGTAQ
+342 LDYTEICTCTDGTAQ

-368 WGQNIMAETEYVLAV
+368 WGQNIMAGTEYVLAV

-396 SEYRLTTAEASGT
+396 SEYKLMTAEASGT
-409 VPDINTLSAKL
+409 EPVIKDFIGNGTFYEGGNYNNGLA
-420 FEYKNEVYKSGWAI
+420 FT
-434 DLFTTNAAGI
+434 LFTEDAAGI
-444 TIVAMPASKFE
+444 TMIAKPTSYFNV
-455 ALEESGYSETEIL
+455 LESTFSTQEIIAQ
-468 SGYGE
+468 YGE
-473 ILNESQV
+473 ILVDNLV
-480 SEANS
+480 AEANS
-485 ATGFL
+485 ETGCQL
-490 LGYWPEITYPG
+490 LFKDEIIYPG
-501 AEYTLLAVAFG
+501 TGYTIMAAVFG
-512 DGGKTVSKQI
+512 EGGKMVTERLDL
-522 WMTAPAHIPENSS
+522 TADAHIPDDAS
-535 WNYIWYDGSMNINLY
+535 WEDLMGGSMNMDLY
-550 RISGMDLGETYYG
+550 DFGFSTMYNYQSVEKIASGEKIFRISFE
-563 LNMEKISSGE
+563 LNQNAELMSIMENKGYVLTDTDS
-573 EIYRMPFNLNNSDNI
+573 
-588 RYILEEQGC
+588 
-597 YLADESKQYLYLQF
+597 QYLYLQF
-611 STEPENNAIIALPGE
+611 STIENSNVVSALPNE

-631 NTPDGQPIYFMSYS
+631 STVDGQPIYFMSDS
-645 DNGYYTVGRDRII
+645 NGYYNNGEVY
-658 LPGILA
+658 LPGVLA
-664 YGDDPNAI
+664 YGNDSTTKTPICRCEFII
-672 YQICECHIYID
+672 YFDFGI
-683 ILME
+683 

>member
-7 YLSGLVQVMALTCIS
+7 YLSGLVQVMALACIS

-38 TEQKAETVTLTLY
+38 TGQKEETVTLTLY

-85 QIDPDNPTTATVE
+85 QIDPDNPSVATVT
-98 GVIASDEYFASYSD
+98 GVYASDEYIAYYAEYIGGYYEPDDTFDMILSKEQYYSD
-112 YYGQYDESR
+112 D
-121 YIIIY
+121 
-126 NNYQLYGG
+126 
-134 DNSFGQWANS
+134 SFGQWSNL
-144 MIAYS
+144 MVAYS
-149 TDENLYFQNVGGL
+149 TDEDLYFQNVGGL

-168 GESANTLKSIFLSS
+168 GNSEIKSISLSS

-187 IAGGISIPLEDLR
+187 IAGRLTIPMDDLR
-200 NGTLQDS
+200 NGTLKDS
-207 YDIMDDG
+207 YEIFG
-214 WYQDNTISIDNIYT
+214 YQENQLSNTIIIDGIGV

-265 TQNSIEVLRNEIR
+265 TRNSIEVLRNEIR

-293 EDHAAG
+293 KDHAAG
-299 ATSISASVSAAGGMG
+299 ATSISASVSAAEGLG

-342 LDYTEICICTDGTAQ
+342 LDYTEICTCTDGTAQ

-396 SEYRLTTAEASGT
+396 SISEYRLTTAEASGT
-409 VPDINTLSAKL
+409 EPVIKDFIGNGTFYEGGNYDNGLA
-420 FEYKNEVYKSGWAI
+420 FT
-434 DLFTTNAAGI
+434 LFTEDAAGI
-444 TIVAMPASKFE
+444 TLIAKPTSYFNV
-455 ALEESGYSETEIL
+455 LESTFSTQEIIAR
-468 SGYGE
+468 YGE
-473 ILNESQV
+473 ILVDNLV
-480 SEANS
+480 AEANS
-485 ATGFL
+485 ETGCQL
-490 LGYWPEITYPG
+490 LFKDEIIYPG
-501 AEYTLLAVAFG
+501 TGYTIMAAVFG
-512 DGGKTVSKQI
+512 EGGKMVTERLDL
-522 WMTAPAHIPENSS
+522 TADAHIPDDAS
-535 WNYIWYDGSMNINLY
+535 WEDLMDGSMNMVLY
-550 RISGMDLGETYYG
+550 DFGFSTMYNYQSVERIASGEKIFRISFE
-563 LNMEKISSGE
+563 LNQNAELMSIMENKGYVLTDTDS
-573 EIYRMPFNLNNSDNI
+573 
-588 RYILEEQGC
+588 
-597 YLADESKQYLYLQF
+597 QYLYLQF
-611 STEPENNAIIALPGE
+611 STIENSNVVSALPNE

-631 NTPDGQPIYFMSYS
+631 STVDGQPIYFMSDS
-645 DNGYYTVGRDRII
+645 NGYYNNGEVY
-658 LPGILA
+658 LPGVLA
-664 YGDDPNAI
+664 YGNDSTTKTPICRCEFII
-672 YQICECHIYID
+672 YFDFGI
-683 ILME
+683 

>member
-1 MVNHKS
+1 
-7 YLSGLVQVMALTCIS
+7 MALAGIS

-38 TEQKAETVTLTLY
+38 TGQKAETVTLTLY

-71 EGDVVMINGMNYNI
+71 EGDVVMINGMDYNI

-214 WYQDNTISIDNIYT
+214 WYQIDNTISIDNIYT

-265 TQNSIEVLRNEIR
+265 TRNSIEVLRNEIR

-342 LDYTEICICTDGTAQ
+342 LDYTEICTCTDGTAQ

-396 SEYRLTTAEASGT
+396 SEYKLTTAEASGT
-409 VPDINTLSAKL
+409 EPVIKDFIGNGTFYEGGNYDNGLA
-420 FEYKNEVYKSGWAI
+420 FT
-434 DLFTTNAAGI
+434 LFTEDAAGI
-444 TIVAMPASKFE
+444 TIIAKPTSYFNV
-455 ALEESGYSETEIL
+455 LESTFSTQEIIAR
-468 SGYGE
+468 YGE
-473 ILNESQV
+473 ILVDNLV
-480 SEANS
+480 AEANS
-485 ATGFL
+485 ETGCQLWFKD
-490 LGYWPEITYPG
+490 EIIYPG
-501 AEYTLLAVAFG
+501 TGYTIMAAVFG
-512 DGGKTVSKQI
+512 EGGKMVTERLDL
-522 WMTAPAHIPENSS
+522 TADAHIPDDAS
-535 WNYIWYDGSMNINLY
+535 WEDLMDGSMNMVLY
-550 RISGMDLGETYYG
+550 DFGFSTMYNYQSVERIASGEKIFRISFE
-563 LNMEKISSGE
+563 LNQNAELMSIMENKGYVLTDTDS
-573 EIYRMPFNLNNSDNI
+573 
-588 RYILEEQGC
+588 
-597 YLADESKQYLYLQF
+597 QYLYLQF
-611 STEPENNAIIALPGE
+611 STIENSNVVSALPNE

-631 NTPDGQPIYFMSYS
+631 STVDGQPIYFMSDS
-645 DNGYYTVGRDRII
+645 NGYYNNGEVY
-658 LPGILA
+658 LPGVLA
-664 YGDDPNAI
+664 YGNDSTTKTPICRCQFMI
-672 YQICECHIYID
+672 YFDFGI
-683 ILME
+683 

>member
-7 YLSGLVQVMALTCIS
+7 YLSGLVQVMALAGIS

-38 TEQKAETVTLTLY
+38 TGQKAETVTLTLY

-71 EGDVVMINGMNYNI
+71 EGDVVMINGMDYNI

-214 WYQDNTISIDNIYT
+214 WYQIDNTISIDNIYT

-265 TQNSIEVLRNEIR
+265 TRNSIEVLRNEIR

-342 LDYTEICICTDGTAQ
+342 LDYTEICTCTDGTAQ

-396 SEYRLTTAEASGT
+396 SEYKLTTAEASGT
-409 VPDINTLSAKL
+409 EPVIKDFIGNGTFYEGGNYDNGLA
-420 FEYKNEVYKSGWAI
+420 FT
-434 DLFTTNAAGI
+434 LFTEDAAGI
-444 TIVAMPASKFE
+444 TIIAKPTSYFNV
-455 ALEESGYSETEIL
+455 LESTFSTQEIIAR
-468 SGYGE
+468 YGE
-473 ILNESQV
+473 ILVDNLV
-480 SEANS
+480 AEANS
-485 ATGFL
+485 ETGCQLWFKD
-490 LGYWPEITYPG
+490 EIIYPG
-501 AEYTLLAVAFG
+501 TGYTIMAAVFG
-512 DGGKTVSKQI
+512 EGGKMVTERLDL
-522 WMTAPAHIPENSS
+522 TADAHIPDDAS
-535 WNYIWYDGSMNINLY
+535 WEDLMDGSMNMVLY
-550 RISGMDLGETYYG
+550 DFGFSTMYNYQSVERIASGEKIFRISFE
-563 LNMEKISSGE
+563 LNQNAELMSIMENKGYVLTDTDS
-573 EIYRMPFNLNNSDNI
+573 
-588 RYILEEQGC
+588 
-597 YLADESKQYLYLQF
+597 QYLYLQF
-611 STEPENNAIIALPGE
+611 STIENSNVVSALPNE

-631 NTPDGQPIYFMSYS
+631 STVDGQPIYFMSDS
-645 DNGYYTVGRDRII
+645 NGYYNNGEVY
-658 LPGILA
+658 LPGVLA
-664 YGDDPNAI
+664 YGNDSTTKTPICRCQFMI
-672 YQICECHIYID
+672 YFDFGI
-683 ILME
+683 

>member
-1 MVNHKS
+1 
-7 YLSGLVQVMALTCIS
+7 MALACIS

-144 MIAYS
+144 MVAYS

-214 WYQDNTISIDNIYT
+214 WYQIDNTISIDNIYT
-228 QLGPEP
+228 QLGSEP

-265 TQNSIEVLRNEIR
+265 TRNSIEVLRNEIR

-293 EDHAAG
+293 EDYAAG
-299 ATSISASVSAAGGMG
+299 ATSISASVSAAEGLG

-342 LDYTEICICTDGTAQ
+342 LDYTEICTCTDGTAQ

-368 WGQNIMAETEYVLAV
+368 WGQNIMAGTEYVLAV

-396 SEYRLTTAEASGT
+396 SEYRLMTAEASGT
-409 VPDINTLSAKL
+409 EPVIKDFIGNGTFYEGGNYDNGLA
-420 FEYKNEVYKSGWAI
+420 FT
-434 DLFTTNAAGI
+434 LFTEDAAGI
-444 TIVAMPASKFE
+444 TIIAKPTSYFNV
-455 ALEESGYSETEIL
+455 LESTFSTQEIIAQ
-468 SGYGE
+468 YGE
-473 ILNESQV
+473 ILVDNLV
-480 SEANS
+480 AEANS
-485 ATGFL
+485 ETGCQLWFKD
-490 LGYWPEITYPG
+490 EIIYPG
-501 AEYTLLAVAFG
+501 TGYTIMAAVFG
-512 DGGKTVSKQI
+512 EGGKMVTERLDL
-522 WMTAPAHIPENSS
+522 TADAHIPDDAS
-535 WNYIWYDGSMNINLY
+535 WEDLMGGSMN
-550 RISGMDLGETYYG
+550 MDLYDFGFSTMYNYQSV
-563 LNMEKISSGE
+563 EKIASGE
-573 EIYRMPFNLNNSDNI
+573 KIFRVSFELNQNAELMSIMENKGYVLTDT
-588 RYILEEQGC
+588 
-597 YLADESKQYLYLQF
+597 DSQYLYLQF
-611 STEPENNAIIALPGE
+611 STIENSNVVSALPNE

-631 NTPDGQPIYFMSYS
+631 STVDGQPIYFMSDS
-645 DNGYYTVGRDRII
+645 NGYYNNGEVY
-658 LPGILA
+658 LPGVLA
-664 YGDDPNAI
+664 YGNDSTTKTPICRCEFII
-672 YQICECHIYID
+672 YFDFGI
-683 ILME
+683 

>member
-7 YLSGLVQVMALTCIS
+7 YLSGLVQVMALAGIS

-38 TEQKAETVTLTLY
+38 TGQKAETVTLTLY

-71 EGDVVMINGMNYNI
+71 EGDVVMINGMDYNI
-85 QIDPDNPTTATVE
+85 QIDPDNPSVATVT
-98 GVIASDEYFASYSD
+98 GVYASDEYIAYYAEYIGGYYEPDDTFDMILSKEQYYSD
-112 YYGQYDESR
+112 D
-121 YIIIY
+121 
-126 NNYQLYGG
+126 
-134 DNSFGQWANS
+134 SFGQWSNL
-144 MIAYS
+144 MVAYS
-149 TDENLYFQNVGGL
+149 TDEDLYFQNVGGL

-168 GESANTLKSIFLSS
+168 GNSEIKSISLSS

-187 IAGGISIPLEDLR
+187 IAGRLTIPMDDLR
-200 NGTLQDS
+200 NGTLKDS
-207 YDIMDDG
+207 YEIFG
-214 WYQDNTISIDNIYT
+214 YQENQLSNTIIIDGIGV

-265 TQNSIEVLRNEIR
+265 TRNSIEVLRNEIR

-293 EDHAAG
+293 KDHAAG
-299 ATSISASVSAAGGMG
+299 ATSISASVSAAEGLG

-342 LDYTEICICTDGTAQ
+342 LDYTEICTCTDGTAQ

-396 SEYRLTTAEASGT
+396 SISEYRLTTAEASGT
-409 VPDINTLSAKL
+409 EPVIKDFIGNGTFYEGGNYDNGLA
-420 FEYKNEVYKSGWAI
+420 FT
-434 DLFTTNAAGI
+434 LFTEDAAGI
-444 TIVAMPASKFE
+444 TLIAKPTSYFNV
-455 ALEESGYSETEIL
+455 LESTFSTQEIIAR
-468 SGYGE
+468 YGE
-473 ILNESQV
+473 ILVDNLV
-480 SEANS
+480 AEANS
-485 ATGFL
+485 ETGCQL
-490 LGYWPEITYPG
+490 LFKDEIIYPG
-501 AEYTLLAVAFG
+501 TGYTIMAAVFG
-512 DGGKTVSKQI
+512 EGGKMVTERLDL
-522 WMTAPAHIPENSS
+522 TADAHIPDDAS
-535 WNYIWYDGSMNINLY
+535 WEDLMDGSMNMVLY
-550 RISGMDLGETYYG
+550 DFGFSTMYNYQSVERIASGEKIFRISFE
-563 LNMEKISSGE
+563 LNQNAELMSIMENKGYVLTDTDS
-573 EIYRMPFNLNNSDNI
+573 
-588 RYILEEQGC
+588 
-597 YLADESKQYLYLQF
+597 QYLYLQF
-611 STEPENNAIIALPGE
+611 STIENSNVVSALPNE

-631 NTPDGQPIYFMSYS
+631 STVDGQPIYFMSDS
-645 DNGYYTVGRDRII
+645 NGYYNNGEVY
-658 LPGILA
+658 LPGVLA
-664 YGDDPNAI
+664 YGNDSTTKTPICRCEFII
-672 YQICECHIYID
+672 YFDFGI
-683 ILME
+683 

>member
-7 YLSGLVQVMALTCIS
+7 YLLGLVQVMALAGIS

-38 TEQKAETVTLTLY
+38 TGQKAETVTLTLY

-214 WYQDNTISIDNIYT
+214 WYQIDNTISIDNIYT

-299 ATSISASVSAAGGMG
+299 ATSISASVSAAEGLG

-342 LDYTEICICTDGTAQ
+342 LDYTEICTCTDGTAQ

-368 WGQNIMAETEYVLAV
+368 WGQNIMAGTEYVLAV

-396 SEYRLTTAEASGT
+396 SEYKLTTAEASGT
-409 VPDINTLSAKL
+409 EPVIKDFIGNGTFYEGGNYDNGLA
-420 FEYKNEVYKSGWAI
+420 FT
-434 DLFTTNAAGI
+434 LFTEDAAGI
-444 TIVAMPASKFE
+444 TLIAKPTSYFNV
-455 ALEESGYSETEIL
+455 LESTFSTQEIIAR
-468 SGYGE
+468 YGE
-473 ILNESQV
+473 ILVDNLV
-480 SEANS
+480 AEANS
-485 ATGFL
+485 ETGCQL
-490 LGYWPEITYPG
+490 LFKDEIIYPG
-501 AEYTLLAVAFG
+501 TGYTIMAAVFG
-512 DGGKTVSKQI
+512 EGGKMVTERLDL
-522 WMTAPAHIPENSS
+522 TADAHIPDDAS
-535 WNYIWYDGSMNINLY
+535 WEDLMDGSMNMVLY
-550 RISGMDLGETYYG
+550 DFGFSTMYNYQSVERIASGEKIFRISFE
-563 LNMEKISSGE
+563 LNQNAELMSIMENKGYVLTDTDS
-573 EIYRMPFNLNNSDNI
+573 
-588 RYILEEQGC
+588 
-597 YLADESKQYLYLQF
+597 QYLYLQF
-611 STEPENNAIIALPGE
+611 STIENSNVVSALPNE

-631 NTPDGQPIYFMSYS
+631 STVDGQPIYFMSDS
-645 DNGYYTVGRDRII
+645 NGYYNNGEVY
-658 LPGILA
+658 LPGVLA
-664 YGDDPNAI
+664 YGNDSTTKTPICRCEFII
-672 YQICECHIYID
+672 YFDFGI
-683 ILME
+683 

>member
-7 YLSGLVQVMALTCIS
+7 YLSGLVQVMALAGIS

-38 TEQKAETVTLTLY
+38 TGQKAETVTLTLY

-214 WYQDNTISIDNIYT
+214 WYQIDNTISIDNIYT

-293 EDHAAG
+293 EDPVAG
-299 ATSISASVSAAGGMG
+299 ATSISASVSAAEGLG

-342 LDYTEICICTDGTAQ
+342 LDYTEICTCTDGTAQ

-368 WGQNIMAETEYVLAV
+368 WGQNIMAGTEYVLAV

-396 SEYRLTTAEASGT
+396 SISEYRLTTAEASGT
-409 VPDINTLSAKL
+409 EPVIKDFIGNGTFYEGGNYDNGLA
-420 FEYKNEVYKSGWAI
+420 FT
-434 DLFTTNAAGI
+434 LFTEDAAGI
-444 TIVAMPASKFE
+444 TIIAKPTSYFNV
-455 ALEESGYSETEIL
+455 LESTFSTQEIIAR
-468 SGYGE
+468 YGE
-473 ILNESQV
+473 ILVDNLV
-480 SEANS
+480 AEANS
-485 ATGFL
+485 ETGCQL
-490 LGYWPEITYPG
+490 LFKDEIIYPG
-501 AEYTLLAVAFG
+501 TGYTIMAAVFG
-512 DGGKTVSKQI
+512 EGGKMVTERLDL
-522 WMTAPAHIPENSS
+522 TADAHIPDDAS
-535 WNYIWYDGSMNINLY
+535 WEDLMDGSMNMVLY
-550 RISGMDLGETYYG
+550 DFGFSTMYNYQSVERIASGEKIFRISFE
-563 LNMEKISSGE
+563 LNQNAELMSIMENKGYVLTDTDS
-573 EIYRMPFNLNNSDNI
+573 
-588 RYILEEQGC
+588 
-597 YLADESKQYLYLQF
+597 QYLYLQF
-611 STEPENNAIIALPGE
+611 STIENSNVVSALPNE

-631 NTPDGQPIYFMSYS
+631 STVDGQPIYFMSDS
-645 DNGYYTVGRDRII
+645 NGYYNNGEVY
-658 LPGILA
+658 LPGVLA
-664 YGDDPNAI
+664 YGNDSTTKTPICRCEFII
-672 YQICECHIYID
+672 YFDFGI
-683 ILME
+683 

>member
-1 MVNHKS
+1 
-7 YLSGLVQVMALTCIS
+7 
-22 MAAIQCSKVD
+22 
-32 EPAPPQ
+32 
-38 TEQKAETVTLTLY
+38 
-51 GGSPD
+51 
-56 SKTYLGEDGQ
+56 
-66 SVLWS
+66 
-71 EGDVVMINGMNYNI
+71 MINGMNYNI

-214 WYQDNTISIDNIYT
+214 WYQNTISIDNIYT

-299 ATSISASVSAAGGMG
+299 ATSISASVSAAEGLG

-324 WEKFGEDEES
+324 WE
-334 GILAWRNI
+334 N
-342 LDYTEICICTDGTAQ
+342 TEICTCTDGTAQ

-409 VPDINTLSAKL
+409 EPVIKDFIGNGTFYEGGNYDNGLA
-420 FEYKNEVYKSGWAI
+420 FT
-434 DLFTTNAAGI
+434 LFTEDAAGI
-444 TIVAMPASKFE
+444 TIIAKPTSYFNV
-455 ALEESGYSETEIL
+455 LESTFSTQEIIAR
-468 SGYGE
+468 YGE
-473 ILNESQV
+473 ILVDNLV
-480 SEANS
+480 AEANS
-485 ATGFL
+485 ETGCQLWFKD
-490 LGYWPEITYPG
+490 EIIYPG
-501 AEYTLLAVAFG
+501 TGYTIMAAVFG
-512 DGGKTVSKQI
+512 EGGKMVTERLDL
-522 WMTAPAHIPENSS
+522 TADAHIPDDAS
-535 WNYIWYDGSMNINLY
+535 WEDLMGGSMNMVLY
-550 RISGMDLGETYYG
+550 DFGFSTMYNYQSVERIASGEKIFRISFE
-563 LNMEKISSGE
+563 LNQNAELMSIMENKGYVLTDTDS
-573 EIYRMPFNLNNSDNI
+573 
-588 RYILEEQGC
+588 
-597 YLADESKQYLYLQF
+597 QYLYLQF
-611 STEPENNAIIALPGE
+611 STIENSNVVSALPNE

-631 NTPDGQPIYFMSYS
+631 STVDGQPIYFMSDS
-645 DNGYYTVGRDRII
+645 NGYYNNGEVY
-658 LPGILA
+658 LPGVLA
-664 YGDDPNAI
+664 YGNDSTTKTPICRCQFII
-672 YQICECHIYID
+672 YFDFGI
-683 ILME
+683 

>member
-7 YLSGLVQVMALTCIS
+7 YLLGLVQVMALAGIS

-38 TEQKAETVTLTLY
+38 TGQKAETVTLTLY

-214 WYQDNTISIDNIYT
+214 WYQIDNTISIDNIYT

-240 VPARTYAEGITLI
+240 VPARTYADGITLI

-299 ATSISASVSAAGGMG
+299 ATSISASVSAAEGLG

-342 LDYTEICICTDGTAQ
+342 LDYTEICTCTDGTAQ

-368 WGQNIMAETEYVLAV
+368 WGQNIMAGTEYVLAV

-396 SEYRLTTAEASGT
+396 SEYKLTTAEASGT
-409 VPDINTLSAKL
+409 EPVIKDFIGNGTFYEGGNYDNGLA
-420 FEYKNEVYKSGWAI
+420 FT
-434 DLFTTNAAGI
+434 LFTEDAAGI
-444 TIVAMPASKFE
+444 TLIAKPTSYFNV
-455 ALEESGYSETEIL
+455 LESTFSTQEIIAR
-468 SGYGE
+468 YGE
-473 ILNESQV
+473 ILVDNLV
-480 SEANS
+480 AEANS
-485 ATGFL
+485 ETGCQL
-490 LGYWPEITYPG
+490 LFKDEIIYPG
-501 AEYTLLAVAFG
+501 TGYTIMAAVFG
-512 DGGKTVSKQI
+512 EGGKMVTERLDL
-522 WMTAPAHIPENSS
+522 TADAHIPDDAS
-535 WNYIWYDGSMNINLY
+535 WEDLMDGSMNMVLY
-550 RISGMDLGETYYG
+550 DFGFSTMYNYQSVERIASGEKIFRISFE
-563 LNMEKISSGE
+563 LNQNAELMSIMENKGYVLTDTDS
-573 EIYRMPFNLNNSDNI
+573 
-588 RYILEEQGC
+588 
-597 YLADESKQYLYLQF
+597 QYLYLQF
-611 STEPENNAIIALPGE
+611 STIENSNVVSALPNE

-631 NTPDGQPIYFMSYS
+631 STVDGQPIYFMSDS
-645 DNGYYTVGRDRII
+645 NGYYNNGEVY
-658 LPGILA
+658 LPGVLA
-664 YGDDPNAI
+664 YGNDSTTKTPICRCEFII
-672 YQICECHIYID
+672 YFDFGI
-683 ILME
+683 